1 MRFGSFALGLGV
13 ALALTATAVSAAPYE
28 AGTVL
33 VRVRALEVV
42 PDVSSNVNVGGK
54 IDITDVAVPELD
66 VTYFLD
72 PNWSLELIAGTTH
85 HSIRLQGVNG
95 LDKIGSTWL
104 LPPTLTVQYHF
115 DLGKVKP
122 YVGTGINYSLFYDK
136 RGIPALGKLKLT
148 DQWGWAL
155 QAGVDVPLTED
166 GRYFFNLDLKKI
178 FVSTHASFTASAAT
192 AKVDVDPWLIGAGIG
207 IRF

>member
-1 MRFGSFALGLGV
+1 MRFGSFVLGLGAV
-13 ALALTATAVSAAPYE
+13 LALTATSVSAAPYE

-33 VRVRALEVV
+33 LRVRALEVV

-54 IDITDVAVPELD
+54 IDITDVAIPELD

-85 HSIRLQGVNG
+85 HSIHLKGVNG

-115 DLGKVKP
+115 DLGRVKP
-122 YVGTGINYSLFYDK
+122 YVGAGINYSLFYDK

-148 DQWGWAL
+148 DQWGAAV

-178 FVSTHASFTASAAT
+178 FVSTHASFAASAAT
-192 AKVDVDPWLIGAGIG
+192 ANVDVNPWLIGAGVG
-207 IRF
+207 VRF